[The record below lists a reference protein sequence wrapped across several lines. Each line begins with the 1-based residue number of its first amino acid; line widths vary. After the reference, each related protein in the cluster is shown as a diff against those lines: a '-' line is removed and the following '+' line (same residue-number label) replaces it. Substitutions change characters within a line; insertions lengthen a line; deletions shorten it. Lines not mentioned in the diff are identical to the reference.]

1 MSTVCNMFETPPRGV
16 RRAAHVA
23 MMSFSHSASHCS
35 EFTPSASASA
45 LASIAVSECSNVRV
59 FAIVH
64 SICHCFIASCIMFVQ
79 KKLVLLR
86 ERDEFRCNLSCML
99 TEDEYAALQ
108 TWILSL
114 HDTQRCTTPDTFSFL
129 PAIRIGQLRVV
140 HVPSQLELL
149 LPSS

>member
-1 MSTVCNMFETPPRGV
+1 
-16 RRAAHVA
+16 
-23 MMSFSHSASHCS
+23 
-35 EFTPSASASA
+35 
-45 LASIAVSECSNVRV
+45 V

-64 SICHCFIASCIMFVQ
+64 SIVHCFIASLLHCFIASCILFFVQ

-86 ERDEFRCNLSCML
+86 ERDEFRYNLSCML

-149 LPSS
+149 LPSP